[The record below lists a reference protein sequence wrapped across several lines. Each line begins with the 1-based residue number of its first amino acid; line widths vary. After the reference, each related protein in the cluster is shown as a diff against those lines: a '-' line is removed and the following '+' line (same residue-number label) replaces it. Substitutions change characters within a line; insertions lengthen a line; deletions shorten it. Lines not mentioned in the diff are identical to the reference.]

1 MWHGM
6 RAREGGGEMA
16 GLVVKDLMG
25 GDFAVSLVS
34 DDMWL
39 QILKVPELIGE
50 GPNYAWR
57 FAEVVGWITAPEDA
71 DPGWRPSVDGCPE
84 EREGFVCKTW
94 YCQAPVI
101 EPAKIVDNI
110 DGIVFLPAY

>member
-1 MWHGM
+1 
-6 RAREGGGEMA
+6 MA
-16 GLVVKDLMG
+16 GLVIKDLMG

-34 DDMWL
+34 DDMWQ
-39 QILKVPELIGE
+39 QILQVPELIGE

-57 FAEVVGWITAPEDA
+57 FAEVVGWITHPDVAEA
-71 DPGWRPSVDGCPE
+71 EGWRPSVDGCPE
-84 EREGFVCKTW
+84 AREGFVVQTW

-101 EPAKIVDNI
+101 EPTKIQDNI